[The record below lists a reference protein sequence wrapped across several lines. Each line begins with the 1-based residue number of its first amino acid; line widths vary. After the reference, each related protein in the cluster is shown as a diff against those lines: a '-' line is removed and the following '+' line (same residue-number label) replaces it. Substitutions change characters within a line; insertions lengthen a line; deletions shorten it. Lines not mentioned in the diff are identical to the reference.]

1 MSLTCVLCVVDLQ
14 LFCCRCNFA
23 LFQLFSNF
31 ADDDDDN
38 DGNYDDDDDN
48 YVSIYDDDD
57 GKGTPHLKKNVFFR
71 ALPKLPLPPQIW
83 QVLCIQKRERA
94 EILLL
99 CAEKLPF
106 LGSVQKYYYPGTRC
120 PWSLVQGHFSGS

>member
-1 MSLTCVLCVVDLQ
+1 MSLTCVLGVVDLQ

-71 ALPKLPLPPQIW
+71 ALPKLPLPP
-83 QVLCIQKRERA
+83 
-94 EILLL
+94 
-99 CAEKLPF
+99 LPF
-106 LGSVQKYYYPGTRC
+106 FRATC
-120 PWSLVQGHFSGS
+120 TFFSDVIKVYIKCIF